1 MDSANKIIVRD
12 DARDLGIT
20 NPVGCLI
27 SGLDV
32 QSEAPELDEDVTA
45 IEQLAADSPAEVLES
60 AAVNGSRE
68 IYDRMGYSG
77 VAPDGELRFNL
88 ISRRG
93 LNRHNNVVDAYN
105 IAGAEYGLGLG
116 MHDAA
121 RLRGEITVRRAA
133 GGERIVP
140 LFRESERVAKRG
152 DLMYRT
158 DRYPLWVSGEIRR
171 DADRFRVTEST
182 DQALLMVV
190 GNHNT
195 STEHNR
201 AVCER
206 TYELIAKTCPDA
218 TIEFLDTVAKPK
230 TPPRQQSVADD

>member
-1 MDSANKIIVRD
+1 MDSANNIIVRD

-32 QSEAPELDEDVTA
+32 QSEAPELDEDVAA
-45 IEQLAADSPAEVLES
+45 IEQLAADSPEEVLES
-60 AAVNGSRE
+60 EVVEGSRE
-68 IYDRMGYSG
+68 IYDRMGYSD

-88 ISRRG
+88 IRRRG
-93 LNRHNNVVDAYN
+93 LKRHNNVVDAYN

-121 RLRGEITVRRAA
+121 QLDGDITVQRAT
-133 GGERIVP
+133 GRERIVP
-140 LFRESERVAKRG
+140 LFRESEREAQNG

-158 DRYPLWVSGEIRR
+158 NRHPLWVSGEIRR

-190 GNHNT
+190 GNHTT
-195 STEHNR
+195 SEEHNR
-201 AVCER
+201 AVCRR
-206 TYELIAKTCPDA
+206 TYELIAKTCPNA
-218 TIEFLDTVAKPK
+218 TIEFLDTVEK
-230 TPPRQQSVADD
+230 TLAVP